1 MEDPM
6 SADNALPEGPHPL
19 AAAAR
24 ALFKELTDAGK
35 PIEGVGLGE
44 GRIFLRVTSEQHG
57 APEEYQGYPVTV
69 LIEDGRNRA

>member
-1 MEDPM
+1 MEAPM
-6 SADNALPEGPHPL
+6 SADQTPPDGPHPL

-35 PIEGVGLGE
+35 PIEGVGVGE